1 MIVDNPSP
9 LGENWIK
16 DDNGVYLWNPEPQE
30 GERITWSGSFVQDGN
45 YKFAEGTG
53 VVKWYN
59 KNGEIV
65 QTDESTFKHGQ
76 RHGKFKHTFKSG
88 NVEYINWENG
98 KVDAAEVYVGSYSDG
113 TSVYL
118 LTNTVLIRNYR
129 PYSFN
134 CRVRAGYDLLSYN
147 FYPVNGSPYYRNSEG
162 YEGYVNGGASP
173 VALNI
178 YRYVV
183 NNY

>member
-1 MIVDNPSP
+1 MSKKFFVA
-9 LGENWIK
+9 
-16 DDNGVYLWNPEPQE
+16 
-30 GERITWSGSFVQDGN
+30 ITLAFVLVIASGQVS
-45 YKFAEGTG
+45 
-53 VVKWYN
+53 
-59 KNGEIV
+59 
-65 QTDESTFKHGQ
+65 
-76 RHGKFKHTFKSG
+76 
-88 NVEYINWENG
+88 

-173 VALNI
+173 VASNI